1 MTTVSKGAEMKFAD
15 IIERAKSAGA
25 LIETKTEESTALLQS
40 QVSALL
46 DRIRELPPDHDPQ
59 ERAQMQLDTAR
70 NLILLEEGA
79 QAWAPAREAFDIYVA
94 AQNWEKAAECCD
106 ALYLSGHPD
115 ALAALGQGVWLAVTF
130 PVNPELSVAL
140 LEHVVDDTPDDS
152 DGAAVAAITAHYV
165 ADLRSASDQQRE
177 NLTFFTGQLLAKVAR
192 RHSEIDSQAKFD
204 WWLNKL
210 ELNDPAL
217 FLPRLRNVVDVLVQ
231 DHWWFDRDAIR
242 ASLPVN

>member
-1 MTTVSKGAEMKFAD
+1 MKFLD
-15 IIERAKSAGA
+15 IIESAKSVSA

-40 QVSALL
+40 QVNALL
-46 DRIRELPPDHDPQ
+46 DRIRELPPGHDPQ
-59 ERAQMQLDTAR
+59 ERAQMLLDTAR

-94 AQNWEKAAECCD
+94 AQNWEKAVECCD
-106 ALYLSGHPD
+106 ALYLSGHSD
-115 ALAALGQGVWLAVTF
+115 ALIALGQGVWLAVTF

-165 ADLRSASDQQRE
+165 ADVRSNTDQQRE

-231 DHWWFDRDAIR
+231 DQWWIDRDAIR

>member
-1 MTTVSKGAEMKFAD
+1 MKFID
-15 IIERAKSAGA
+15 IIESAKSASA

-40 QVSALL
+40 QVNALL

-59 ERAQMQLDTAR
+59 ERAQMLLDTAR

-79 QAWAPAREAFDIYVA
+79 QAWAPAREAFDIYIA
-94 AQNWEKAAECCD
+94 AHNWEKAVECCD
-106 ALYLSGHPD
+106 AMYLSGHAD
-115 ALAALGQGVWLAVTF
+115 ALVALGQGVWLAVTF
-130 PVNPELSVAL
+130 PINPEISVAL

-165 ADLRSASDQQRE
+165 ADLRSTNDQQRE
-177 NLTFFTGQLLAKVAR
+177 NLTFFTGQMLAKVAR

>member
-1 MTTVSKGAEMKFAD
+1 MKFID
-15 IIERAKSAGA
+15 IIESAKSASA
-25 LIETKTEESTALLQS
+25 LIETRTEERTALLHS
-40 QVSALL
+40 QVNALL

-59 ERAQMQLDTAR
+59 ARAQMLLDTAR

-94 AQNWEKAAECCD
+94 AQNWEKAVECCD
-106 ALYLSGHPD
+106 TLYLSGHPD

-231 DHWWFDRDAIR
+231 DQWWFDRDAIR

>member
-1 MTTVSKGAEMKFAD
+1 MKFLD
-15 IIERAKSAGA
+15 IIESAKSAST

-40 QVSALL
+40 QANALL

-59 ERAQMQLDTAR
+59 ERAQMLLDTAR

-79 QAWAPAREAFDIYVA
+79 QAWAPAREAFDMYVA
-94 AQNWEKAAECCD
+94 AQNWEKAVECCD
-106 ALYLSGHPD
+106 ALYLSGHSD
-115 ALAALGQGVWLAVTF
+115 ALIALGQGVWLAVTF

-165 ADLRSASDQQRE
+165 ADLRSNTDQQRE
-177 NLTFFTGQLLAKVAR
+177 NLTFFTGQLLVKVAR

-204 WWLNKL
+204 GWLNKL

-231 DHWWFDRDAIR
+231 DQWWIDRDAIR
-242 ASLPVN
+242 ANLPVN

>member
-1 MTTVSKGAEMKFAD
+1 MKFID
-15 IIERAKSAGA
+15 IIASAKSAGA
-25 LIETKTEESTALLQS
+25 LFDTKTEETTALLTT
-40 QVSALL
+40 QVNALL
-46 DRIRELPPDHDPQ
+46 DRIRALPADHDPL

-70 NLILLEEGA
+70 NLVLLDEGA
-79 QAWAPAREAFDIYVA
+79 QAWAPAREAFDVYVQ
-94 AQNWEKAAECCD
+94 AQDWEKAVECCD
-106 ALYLSGHPD
+106 TLYLSGHAD

-130 PVNPELSVAL
+130 PINPELTVSM

-152 DGAAVAAITAHYV
+152 DGAAVAAMTAHYI
-165 ADLRSASDQQRE
+165 AEMRSDEKQQE

-204 WWLNKL
+204 WWLKKL
-210 ELNDPAL
+210 ELNDPAQ

-231 DHWWFDRDAIR
+231 DHWWIDRESIH

>member
-1 MTTVSKGAEMKFAD
+1 MKFLD
-15 IIERAKSAGA
+15 IIESAKSASA

-40 QVSALL
+40 QVNALL

-59 ERAQMQLDTAR
+59 ERAQMLLDTAR

-94 AQNWEKAAECCD
+94 AQNWEKAVECCD
-106 ALYLSGHPD
+106 ALYLSGHSD
-115 ALAALGQGVWLAVTF
+115 ALIALGQGVWLAVTF

-165 ADLRSASDQQRE
+165 ADVRSNTDQQRE

-192 RHSEIDSQAKFD
+192 RHSEIDSQTKFD

-210 ELNDPAL
+210 ELNDPVL

-231 DHWWFDRDAIR
+231 DQWWIDRDAIR

>member
-1 MTTVSKGAEMKFAD
+1 MKFLD
-15 IIERAKSAGA
+15 IIESAKSASA

-40 QVSALL
+40 QVNALL

-59 ERAQMQLDTAR
+59 ERAQMLLDTAR

-94 AQNWEKAAECCD
+94 AQNWEKAVECCD
-106 ALYLSGHPD
+106 ALYLSGHSD
-115 ALAALGQGVWLAVTF
+115 ALIALGQGVWLAVTF

-165 ADLRSASDQQRE
+165 ADVRSNTDQQRE

-231 DHWWFDRDAIR
+231 DQWWIDRDAIR

>member
-1 MTTVSKGAEMKFAD
+1 MKFLD
-15 IIERAKSAGA
+15 IIESAKSVSA

-40 QVSALL
+40 QVNALL

-59 ERAQMQLDTAR
+59 ERAQMLLDTAR

-94 AQNWEKAAECCD
+94 AQNWEKAVECCD
-106 ALYLSGHPD
+106 ALYLSGHSD
-115 ALAALGQGVWLAVTF
+115 ALIALGQGVWLAVTF

-165 ADLRSASDQQRE
+165 ADVRSNTDQQRE

-231 DHWWFDRDAIR
+231 DQWWIDRDAIR

>member
-1 MTTVSKGAEMKFAD
+1 MKFLD
-15 IIERAKSAGA
+15 IIESAKSVSA

-40 QVSALL
+40 QVNALL

-59 ERAQMQLDTAR
+59 ERAQMLLDTAR

-94 AQNWEKAAECCD
+94 AQNWEKAVECCD
-106 ALYLSGHPD
+106 ALYLSGHSD
-115 ALAALGQGVWLAVTF
+115 ALIALGQGVWLAVTF

-165 ADLRSASDQQRE
+165 ADVRSNTDQQRE

-192 RHSEIDSQAKFD
+192 RHSEIDSQTKFD

-231 DHWWFDRDAIR
+231 DQWWIDRDAIR

>member
-1 MTTVSKGAEMKFAD
+1 MKFLD
-15 IIERAKSAGA
+15 IIESAKSVSA

-40 QVSALL
+40 QVNALL
-46 DRIRELPPDHDPQ
+46 DRIRELPPDHDPH
-59 ERAQMQLDTAR
+59 ERAQMLLDTAR

-94 AQNWEKAAECCD
+94 AQNWEKAVECCD
-106 ALYLSGHPD
+106 ALYLSGHSD
-115 ALAALGQGVWLAVTF
+115 ALIALGQGVWLAVTF

-165 ADLRSASDQQRE
+165 ADVRSNTDQQRE

-192 RHSEIDSQAKFD
+192 RHSEIDSQTKFD

-231 DHWWFDRDAIR
+231 DQWWIDRDAIR

>member
-1 MTTVSKGAEMKFAD
+1 MKFLD
-15 IIERAKSAGA
+15 IIESAKSAST

-40 QVSALL
+40 QVNALL

-59 ERAQMQLDTAR
+59 ERAQMLLDTAR

-79 QAWAPAREAFDIYVA
+79 QAWAPAREAFDMYVA
-94 AQNWEKAAECCD
+94 AQNWEKAVECCD
-106 ALYLSGHPD
+106 ALYLSGHSD
-115 ALAALGQGVWLAVTF
+115 ALIALGQGVWLAVTF

-165 ADLRSASDQQRE
+165 ADLRSNTDQQRE
-177 NLTFFTGQLLAKVAR
+177 NLTFFTGQLLVKVAR

-204 WWLNKL
+204 GWLNKL

-231 DHWWFDRDAIR
+231 DQWWIDRDAIR
-242 ASLPVN
+242 ANLPVN

>member
-1 MTTVSKGAEMKFAD
+1 M
-15 IIERAKSAGA
+15 
-25 LIETKTEESTALLQS
+25 L
-40 QVSALL
+40 
-46 DRIRELPPDHDPQ
+46 
-59 ERAQMQLDTAR
+59 LDTAR

-94 AQNWEKAAECCD
+94 AQNWEKAVECCD
-106 ALYLSGHPD
+106 ALYLSGHSD
-115 ALAALGQGVWLAVTF
+115 ALIALGQGVWLAVTF

-165 ADLRSASDQQRE
+165 ADVRSNTDQQRE

-192 RHSEIDSQAKFD
+192 RHSEIDSQTKFD

-231 DHWWFDRDAIR
+231 DQWWIDRDAIR

>member
-1 MTTVSKGAEMKFAD
+1 MKFAD
-15 IIERAKSAGA
+15 IIESAKSAGA

-40 QVSALL
+40 QVNALL

>member
-1 MTTVSKGAEMKFAD
+1 MKYID
-15 IIERAKSAGA
+15 IIETAKSAGA
-25 LIETKTEESTALLQS
+25 LFDTKTEETTAVLTA
-40 QVSALL
+40 QVNALL
-46 DRIRELPPDHDPQ
+46 DRIRALPADHDPL

-70 NLILLEEGA
+70 NLVLLEEGA
-79 QAWAPAREAFDIYVA
+79 QAWAPAREAFDVYVK
-94 AQNWEKAAECCD
+94 AQDWEKAVECCD
-106 ALYLSGHPD
+106 TMYLSGHRD
-115 ALAALGQGVWLAVTF
+115 ALVALGQGVWLAVTF
-130 PVNPELSVAL
+130 PINPELTVSM

-152 DGAAVAAITAHYV
+152 DGAAVAAMTAHYI
-165 ADLRSASDQQRE
+165 AEMRSDEQQQE

-204 WWLNKL
+204 GWLKKL

-231 DHWWFDRDAIR
+231 DHWWIDRDSIH